1 MKQLLFLILLLFG
14 KFAYADGLDE
24 IRIYVNQKL
33 VATSYEGASQTLELT
48 VSIGDTLRFEI
59 FTDWGGTEHSSIS
72 VFDHQSSEK
81 INELTRTSEKY
92 QGHFQQIITPGLIDS
107 EMLYVFNF
115 NPEVNRTWKFAR
127 IVLKITTK

>member
-1 MKQLLFLILLLFG
+1 MKQFLFLLVLLVG

-33 VATSYEGASQTLELT
+33 VATSYEGASLPLELT

-59 FTDWGGTEHSSIS
+59 STDWGGTEHSSIS
-72 VFDHQSSEK
+72 VFDHMSSEK
-81 INELTRTSEKY
+81 MAELTRTNEKH
-92 QGHFQQIITPGLIDS
+92 QGDFQQVITPKLLDS

-115 NPEVNRTWKFAR
+115 NPQVNRTWKFAR
-127 IVLKITTK
+127 IVLKRKE